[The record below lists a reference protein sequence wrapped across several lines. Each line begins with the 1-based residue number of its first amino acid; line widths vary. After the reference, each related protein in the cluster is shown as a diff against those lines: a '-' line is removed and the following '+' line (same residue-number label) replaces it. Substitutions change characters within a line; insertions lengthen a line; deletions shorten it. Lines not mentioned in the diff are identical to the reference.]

1 MSIKSL
7 LQLILL
13 ALIVLIIGGIYFLY
27 FYSNSND
34 EILNYKKNLEEMNVN
49 DVKENLM
56 ENSINLEDKKVELK
70 QNDNIKLKNDKT
82 EENNELNGNKN
93 LTKDIEYLTTDN
105 DGNKYKIIAKLGE
118 TSTKD
123 SNILKLTKVDG
134 IVSSKIQGDIKIS
147 SEFAEYN
154 YSNQN
159 SKFYKNVKIYY
170 DNKEIS
176 CDNLDLN
183 ISKNI
188 AVAYNNVI
196 INDNNSILKAD
207 NITMDILTKDIK
219 INSNKKIKVSSN

>member
-118 TSTKD
+118 TSTKN

-219 INSNKKIKVSSN
+219 INSNKKIKVLSN

>member
-13 ALIVLIIGGIYFLY
+13 ALIILIIGGIYFLY

-70 QNDNIKLKNDKT
+70 QSENIKLKNDKT
-82 EENNELNGNKN
+82 EENNALNGNKN

-219 INSNKKIKVSSN
+219 INSNKKIKVLSN

>member
-13 ALIVLIIGGIYFLY
+13 TLIVLIIGGIYFLY

-49 DVKENLM
+49 KVNENLM
-56 ENSINLEDKKVELK
+56 ENSINLEDKKVELE
-70 QNDNIKLKNDKT
+70 QNKNIKLKNDKT
-82 EENNELNGNKN
+82 EENDALNENKN

-154 YSNQN
+154 FSNQN
-159 SKFYKNVKIYY
+159 SKFYENVKIYY

-219 INSNKKIKVSSN
+219 INSSKKIKVLSN

>member
-13 ALIVLIIGGIYFLY
+13 TLIVLIIGGIYFLY

-34 EILNYKKNLEEMNVN
+34 EILNYKKNLEKMNVN
-49 DVKENLM
+49 EVNENLM
-56 ENSINLEDKKVELK
+56 ENSINLEDKKVELE
-70 QNDNIKLKNDKT
+70 QNKNIKLKNDKT
-82 EENNELNGNKN
+82 EENNALNENKN

-159 SKFYKNVKIYY
+159 SKFYENVKIYY

-207 NITMDILTKDIK
+207 NITMDLLTKDIK
-219 INSNKKIKVSSN
+219 INSNKKIKVLSN

>member
-13 ALIVLIIGGIYFLY
+13 DLIVLIIGGIYFLY

-34 EILNYKKNLEEMNVN
+34 EILNYKKNLEEMKVN
-49 DVKENLM
+49 EVNENLM
-56 ENSINLEDKKVELK
+56 ENSINLEDKKVELE
-70 QNDNIKLKNDKT
+70 QNKNIKLKNDKT
-82 EENNELNGNKN
+82 EENNALNENKN
-93 LTKDIEYLTTDN
+93 LTRDIEYLTTDN

-159 SKFYKNVKIYY
+159 SKFYENVKIYY

-219 INSNKKIKVSSN
+219 INSNKKIKVLSN

>member
-49 DVKENLM
+49 EVNENLM
-56 ENSINLEDKKVELK
+56 ENSINLEDKKVELE
-70 QNDNIKLKNDKT
+70 QNKNIKLKNDKT
-82 EENNELNGNKN
+82 EENDALNENKN

-134 IVSSKIQGDIKIS
+134 IVSSKLQGNLKIS
-147 SEFAEYN
+147 SEYADYN
-154 YSNQN
+154 FSNQN

-219 INSNKKIKVSSN
+219 INSNKKIKVLNN

>member
-13 ALIVLIIGGIYFLY
+13 ALIILIIGGIYFLY

-82 EENNELNGNKN
+82 EENNALNGNKN

-219 INSNKKIKVSSN
+219 INSNKKIKVLSN

>member
-219 INSNKKIKVSSN
+219 INSNKKIKVLSN

>member
-49 DVKENLM
+49 EVNENLI
-56 ENSINLEDKKVELK
+56 ENSINLEDKKVELE
-70 QNDNIKLKNDKT
+70 QNKNIKLKNDKT
-82 EENNELNGNKN
+82 EENDALNENKN

-134 IVSSKIQGDIKIS
+134 IVSSKLQGNLKIS
-147 SEFAEYN
+147 SEYAEYN
-154 YSNQN
+154 FSNQN

-219 INSNKKIKVSSN
+219 INSNKKIKVLSN

>member
-70 QNDNIKLKNDKT
+70 QSENIKLKNDKT
-82 EENNELNGNKN
+82 EENNALNGNKN

-219 INSNKKIKVSSN
+219 INSNKKIKVLSN

>member
-70 QNDNIKLKNDKT
+70 QSENIKLKNDKT

-219 INSNKKIKVSSN
+219 INSNKKIKVLSN

>member
-56 ENSINLEDKKVELK
+56 DNNINLEDKKVELE
-70 QNDNIKLKNDKT
+70 QSENIKLKNDKT

-219 INSNKKIKVSSN
+219 INSNKKIKVLSN

>member
-34 EILNYKKNLEEMNVN
+34 EILNYKKNLEKMNVN
-49 DVKENLM
+49 EVNENLM
-56 ENSINLEDKKVELK
+56 ENSINLDDKKVELE
-70 QNDNIKLKNDKT
+70 QNKNIKLKNDKT
-82 EENNELNGNKN
+82 EENDALNENKN

-159 SKFYKNVKIYY
+159 SKFYENVKIYY

-219 INSNKKIKVSSN
+219 INSNKKIKVLSN

>member
-49 DVKENLM
+49 EVNENLM
-56 ENSINLEDKKVELK
+56 ENSINLEDKKVELE
-70 QNDNIKLKNDKT
+70 QNKNIKLKNDKT
-82 EENNELNGNKN
+82 EENDALNENKN

-159 SKFYKNVKIYY
+159 SKFYENVKIYY

-219 INSNKKIKVSSN
+219 INSNKKIKVLSN

>member
-70 QNDNIKLKNDKT
+70 QSENIKLKNDKT

-183 ISKNI
+183 MSKNI

-219 INSNKKIKVSSN
+219 INSNKKIKVLSN

>member
-82 EENNELNGNKN
+82 EENNALNGNKN

-219 INSNKKIKVSSN
+219 INSNKKIKVLSN

>member
-49 DVKENLM
+49 EVNENLM
-56 ENSINLEDKKVELK
+56 ENSINLEDKKVELE
-70 QNDNIKLKNDKT
+70 QNKNIKLKNDKT
-82 EENNELNGNKN
+82 EENDALNENKN

-134 IVSSKIQGDIKIS
+134 IVSSKLQGNLKIS
-147 SEFAEYN
+147 SEYAEYN
-154 YSNQN
+154 FSNQN

-219 INSNKKIKVSSN
+219 INSNKKIKVLSN

>member
-13 ALIVLIIGGIYFLY
+13 TLIVLIIGGIYFLY

-49 DVKENLM
+49 EVNENLM
-56 ENSINLEDKKVELK
+56 ENSINLEDKKVELE
-70 QNDNIKLKNDKT
+70 QNKNIKLKNDKT
-82 EENNELNGNKN
+82 EENDALNENKN

-159 SKFYKNVKIYY
+159 SKFYENVKIYY

-219 INSNKKIKVSSN
+219 INSNKNIKVLSN